1 MGLREAQSASVYT
14 EWRRGE
20 EEESGVEK
28 KPKEGEE
35 RKWEEARKEE
45 ERWEEEKGK
54 QRKFKAFGD
63 ENCFDTHF
71 AE

>member
-28 KPKEGEE
+28 KPKAGEE

-45 ERWEEEKGK
+45 ERWEGK
-54 QRKFKAFGD
+54 AK
-63 ENCFDTHF
+63 EV
-71 AE
+71 